1 MNKKK
6 NIFVFYNMVFYYYF
20 FLSSPII
27 FFIYIMQLGTKE
39 KKRSIFT
46 MYLLFFNT
54 KAADV
59 CSSCPSEWVIPR
71 SARPRESESKNLK
84 FFKSMIGL
92 QK

>member
-6 NIFVFYNMVFYYYF
+6 ISLCFTTWSFIII

-59 CSSCPSEWVIPR
+59 CSSCPSEWVMPR
-71 SARPRESESKNLK
+71 SARPRESESKHLK